1 MTKNYSNQSEQIS
14 KLLGVLC
21 VIVAAFG
28 GCWFMAYRV
37 YTTSPTT
44 ETITVTLP
52 PGVMAGDVVLVAS
65 PEQVSNTPQTVEVV
79 REKPWRDDFS
89 ALLHPFGFM
98 ILLLLIV
105 GAGGGVIWLAV
116 WGGNYGRH

>member
-1 MTKNYSNQSEQIS
+1 MAKNYSNESEQIG
-14 KLLGVLC
+14 KLLGALC
-21 VIVAAFG
+21 VIVALIG
-28 GCWFMAYRV
+28 GCWFLAYRV
-37 YTTSPTT
+37 YTTTPAT

-52 PGVMAGDVVLVAS
+52 PGVMAGDVILVES
-65 PEQVSNTPQTVEVV
+65 PWSQVSNTPQVVEIV

-89 ALLHPFGFM
+89 ALLHPLGFM

-116 WGGNYGRH
+116 WGGNYG